1 MSDIVLT
8 SNKPLRMQ
16 TGDHTAQCRRVV
28 GTLGERLSQKTQTFR
43 IEASLLVKYCIA
55 VAVICLTAV
64 ISRLLLKSNE
74 FSLLLTAIALICWGC
89 GRGPALLATLTATLV
104 GGGFFAQAESS
115 LHNEFTQAV
124 SLGLFFLEGCL
135 LSWLIGLPAFSRS
148 RLDTLAI
155 PGSRE
160 RSSSEIDYRRMVE
173 GVKGCAILLV
183 DKSGRIASW
192 TDAAERMTG
201 FTSDKIIGM
210 PLSLFDVDV
219 ANSGVMF
226 RRAMDVARTG
236 GIGALQTR
244 CSRMNGTEFWA
255 DIVIGVVND
264 DHGELRGYSV
274 VIRDVTTRKQAE
286 ELLEQRSRQLV
297 EASRLKDEFLATIS
311 HELRTPL
318 NSILG
323 WTQLFRAGKLDDAG
337 KSHALETIEQS
348 AKTQARLIEDL
359 LDVSRIVTGKMR
371 LEVRS
376 IQMSDV
382 IQAAVQTIRPAAE
395 AKNISLQVILES
407 ASCPVFGDPN
417 RLQQVVWNLLSNAI
431 KFTPQDGFVQIILRR
446 ENSFV
451 QVQVKD
457 NGSGIPAD
465 FLPYVFDAFRQAD
478 SSSTRSHKGLGLG
491 LTIVRR
497 LIELHGGTV
506 RAESPGQGAG
516 TTIELSLP
524 AVSTSKS
531 SPVISTVNVESK
543 PSGATVNSKHSP
555 EAAHNL
561 RVLCVDDDN
570 ESRDLITTVLS
581 HHGIHVDVAATAA
594 EGVSAIK
601 RLLPDV
607 LISDIEMPEQDGYM
621 FIHEVRSLDAECGG
635 RTPAIALTAYTRA
648 EDRSRSLAAGFQ
660 MHLAKPVDAEEL
672 VNAIIALSNSRRKGP
687 GHAQTARH

>member
-1 MSDIVLT
+1 M
-8 SNKPLRMQ
+8 R
-16 TGDHTAQCRRVV
+16 
-28 GTLGERLSQKTQTFR
+28 
-43 IEASLLVKYCIA
+43 YC
-55 VAVICLTAV
+55 VAITIICLTAV
-64 ISRLLLKSNE
+64 VSRLVLSPNE
-74 FSLLLTAIALICWGC
+74 YSLLLAAIAVISWCC
-89 GRGPALLATLTATLV
+89 GWGPALLATFTALLIASGLLAQTEPSL
-104 GGGFFAQAESS
+104 QAES
-115 LHNEFTQAV
+115 TR
-124 SLGLFFLEGCL
+124 GLPLIIFFLEACL
-135 LSWLIGLPAFSRS
+135 VIWLTGLQPLSRS
-148 RLDTLAI
+148 KWDALAT
-155 PGSRE
+155 SNHRE
-160 RSSSEIDYRRMVE
+160 GMSSTIDYRRMVE

-183 DKSGRIASW
+183 DKTGRIASW

-201 FTSDKIIGM
+201 FTSEKIIGM
-210 PLSLFDVDV
+210 PLSLFDVDA

-226 RRAMDVARTG
+226 RRAMEVAKTG

-244 CSRMNGTEFWA
+244 CSRKNGTEFWA
-255 DIVIGVVND
+255 DIVIGVVTN
-264 DHGELRGYSV
+264 DHGDLAGYSV

-323 WTQLFRAGKLDDAG
+323 WTQLFRAGKLDDSG

-407 ASCPVFGDPN
+407 ANCPVFGDPN
-417 RLQQVVWNLLSNAI
+417 RLQQVLWNLLSNAI
-431 KFTPQDGFVQIILRR
+431 KFTPQDGSVQIILRR
-446 ENSFV
+446 ENSLV
-451 QVQVKD
+451 HVQVKD
-457 NGSGIPAD
+457 NGSGIPAE

-506 RAESPGQGAG
+506 RAESSGEGGG

-531 SPVISTVNVESK
+531 SPVISTVNAESK

-594 EGVSAIK
+594 EGLEATK

-607 LISDIEMPEQDGYM
+607 LVSDIEMPEQDGYM

>member
-1 MSDIVLT
+1 MSSIVLT
-8 SNKPLRMQ
+8 SNKPIRIQAANRADRSPHAVAAAGKWL
-16 TGDHTAQCRRVV
+16 TARTR
-28 GTLGERLSQKTQTFR
+28 SFR
-43 IEASLLVKYCIA
+43 IEASLLVRQC
-55 VAVICLTAV
+55 VAITIICLTAV
-64 ISRLLLKSNE
+64 VSRFALSTNE
-74 FSLLLTAIALICWGC
+74 YSLLLAAIAVTSWCC
-89 GRGPALLATLTATLV
+89 GRGPALLATFTAMLIASGLLAQTEPSL
-104 GGGFFAQAESS
+104 QAES
-115 LHNEFTQAV
+115 TR
-124 SLGLFFLEGCL
+124 GLPLIIFFLEACL
-135 LSWLIGLPAFSRS
+135 VNWLIGLQPLNRS
-148 RLDTLAI
+148 KWDALTTANH
-155 PGSRE
+155 RE
-160 RSSSEIDYRRMVE
+160 GMAWEIDDRRMVE

-183 DKSGRIASW
+183 DETGRIASW

-201 FTSDKIIGM
+201 FTSEKIIGM

-226 RRAMDVARTG
+226 RRAMEVAKTG

-244 CSRMNGTEFWA
+244 CSRKNGTEFWA
-255 DIVIGVVND
+255 DIVIGVVTND
-264 DHGELRGYSV
+264 RGDLAGYSV

-323 WTQLFRAGKLDDAG
+323 WTQLFRAGKLDDSG

-407 ASCPVFGDPN
+407 ASCSVFGDPN
-417 RLQQVVWNLLSNAI
+417 RLQQVLWNLLSNAI
-431 KFTPQDGFVQIILRR
+431 KFTPQDGSVQIILRR
-446 ENSFV
+446 ENSLV

-457 NGSGIPAD
+457 NGSGIPAE

-506 RAESPGQGAG
+506 RAESPGEGGG

-531 SPVISTVNVESK
+531 SPVISTVNAESK

-555 EAAHNL
+555 EAAHNR

-581 HHGIHVDVAATAA
+581 HHGIHVEVAATAA
-594 EGVSAIK
+594 EGLEATK

-607 LISDIEMPEQDGYM
+607 LVSDIEMPEQDGYM
-621 FIHEVRSLDAECGG
+621 FIHEVRALDAECGG

-672 VNAIIALSNSRRKGP
+672 INAIIALSNSRRKGP

>member
-1 MSDIVLT
+1 MLT
-8 SNKPLRMQ
+8 SNKPARIQATTHTEGRPHAFEAAINRLR
-16 TGDHTAQCRRVV
+16 ARACS
-28 GTLGERLSQKTQTFR
+28 LR
-43 IEASLLVKYCIA
+43 IEASSLAQYC
-55 VAVICLTAV
+55 VAITIICLTALLSRVLLKTGDNSPSLAAIAV
-64 ISRLLLKSNE
+64 IS
-74 FSLLLTAIALICWGC
+74 WWC
-89 GRGPALLATLTATLV
+89 GRGPALLATFTAVLIGSGV
-104 GGGFFAQAESS
+104 FAQGESLSEAESIRG
-115 LHNEFTQAV
+115 LPLILFT
-124 SLGLFFLEGCL
+124 LEACL
-135 LSWLIGLPAFSRS
+135 VNWLIGLQPISRS
-148 RLDTLAI
+148 RWGALK
-155 PGSRE
+155 SSKHRE
-160 RSSSEIDYRRMVE
+160 VATAEIDYRRMVE
-173 GVKGCAILLV
+173 GVKGCAVLLV
-183 DKSGRIASW
+183 DRSGRIASW

-219 ANSGVMF
+219 ANSGVTF
-226 RRAMDVARTG
+226 RRAMEVAKTG

-244 CSRMNGTEFWA
+244 CSRKNGTEFWA
-255 DIVIGVVND
+255 DIVIGVVTD
-264 DHGELRGYSV
+264 DGGDLAGYSV

-323 WTQLFRAGKLDDAG
+323 WTQLFRAGKLDDSG

-395 AKNISLQVILES
+395 AKNISLQVVLES
-407 ASCPVFGDPN
+407 TSCPVSGDPN

-431 KFTPQDGFVQIILRR
+431 KFTPQDGSVQIILRR
-446 ENSFV
+446 ENSLV
-451 QVQVKD
+451 KVQVKD

-506 RAESPGQGAG
+506 RAESPGDGGG

-524 AVSTSKS
+524 VVSTSKS
-531 SPVISTVNVESK
+531 SPVISTVNVDSK

-594 EGVSAIK
+594 EGLAATK

-607 LISDIEMPEQDGYM
+607 LVSDIEMPEQDGYM
-621 FIHEVRSLDAECGG
+621 FIHEVRALDAECGG

-687 GHAQTARH
+687 GHAQTTRH